1 MIDSLALSKAGVA
14 STVAFRVANLSRDV
28 AESRYESVGQA
39 PQESGKILK
48 QSGSYSGRPKFMII
62 NVSQAFFQALFLLG
76 QFGISENSSDER
88 GCLGVDYQHNF

>member
-48 QSGSYSGRPKFMII
+48 QSDSYSGRPKFMII
-62 NVSQAFFQALFLLG
+62 NVSQAFFQALFVLG